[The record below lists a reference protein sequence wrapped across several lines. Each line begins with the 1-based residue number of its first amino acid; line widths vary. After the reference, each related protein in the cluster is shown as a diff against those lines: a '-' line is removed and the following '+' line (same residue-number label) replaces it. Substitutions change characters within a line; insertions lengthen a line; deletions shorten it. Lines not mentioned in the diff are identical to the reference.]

1 MPRALIIGGTGQ
13 IGRAAAERLSDEGWA
28 VTLASRALPPCC
40 LSWRHVVMDRDDAV
54 ALRKEAAGVDLL
66 LDCVAYDLRHAEQ
79 LADVAKDVGRLAVI
93 SSASVYCDDEG
104 RTLDEAPQCGFPV
117 FPNPITQGQRTVAP
131 GSGTYSE
138 RKSAIEQHLLE
149 KAVCPLTIL
158 RPCAIHGPY
167 SRHAREWWFVM
178 RLRDGRRQIPLAY
191 GGRSQ
196 FQTTST
202 AAIASAIQFALHS
215 GGSQVMNV
223 TDADAPSVA
232 QIGRTIMQ
240 AMGRSAEL
248 MGLPDAAY
256 GTLLGATPW
265 SVPRPMVL
273 ASSVPQQQTYA
284 ETAPP
289 AIAWLISATQKR
301 NWREVLPQMAAYAP
315 ECFDYAT
322 DDEALRQPG
331 AATLPD

>member
-1 MPRALIIGGTGQ
+1 MRRALIIGGTGQ
-13 IGRAAAERLSDEGWA
+13 IGRAVAERLESNGWA
-28 VTLASRALPPCC
+28 VTLASRTQPQGSLP
-40 LSWRHVVMDRDDAV
+40 WRHVVMDRDDTA
-54 ALRKEAAGVDLL
+54 ALRKQAAGVDLL

-79 LADVAKDVGRLAVI
+79 LTDVAKDVGRLAVI

-104 RTLDEAPQCGFPV
+104 RTLDEAQHCGFPV
-117 FPNPITQGQRTVAP
+117 FPNPITENQRTVAP
-131 GSGTYSE
+131 GTETYSK
-138 RKSAIEQHLLE
+138 RKSAIEQHLLK

-158 RPCAIHGPY
+158 RPCAIHGPDTC
-167 SRHAREWWFVM
+167 HAREWWFVM
-178 RLRDGRRQIPLAY
+178 RLRDGRRQIPMAY

-202 AAIASAIQFALHS
+202 AAIASAIQFALQS

-240 AMGRSAEL
+240 VMGRSAEL
-248 MGLPDAAY
+248 VGLPDAAY

-273 ASSVPQQQTYA
+273 ASAVPQQLPYA
-284 ETAPP
+284 ETVAP
-289 AIAWLISATQKR
+289 AIAWLIAATQNR
-301 NWREVLPQMAAYAP
+301 NWREVLPQMTGYAP

-322 DDEALRQPG
+322 NDEALRQPG
-331 AATLPD
+331 AATLTD